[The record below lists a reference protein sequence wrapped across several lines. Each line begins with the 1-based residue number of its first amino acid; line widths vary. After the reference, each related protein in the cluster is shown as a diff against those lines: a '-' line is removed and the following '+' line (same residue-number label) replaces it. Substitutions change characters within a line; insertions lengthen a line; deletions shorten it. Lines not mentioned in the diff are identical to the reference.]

1 MSEQFLYFLQQMF
14 NGVTLGSTYALIA
27 IGYTMVYG
35 IIGMINF
42 AHGEVYMIG
51 SYVSFM
57 IIAALM
63 MMGID
68 TGWLLVA
75 AGFVGA
81 IVIASA
87 YGWSIERVA
96 YRPVRNSKRLIALI
110 SAIGMS
116 IFLQNYVSLTEGSR
130 DVALPSLFNG
140 QWVVGHSEN
149 FSASITTMQAVI
161 WIVTFLAMLALTI
174 FIRYSRMGR
183 ACRACAEDLKMAS
196 LLGINTDR
204 VIALTFVI
212 GAAMAAVAGVLL
224 GQFYGVINPY
234 IGFMAGMK
242 AFTAAVLGGCGLIRP
257 ADSGAA
263 GDADRFSGAPGGRE
277 SMKPMHIAMALLSA
291 AMFFVLAG
299 VFMGVQLELDGTK
312 LVVDSASDVRWQWVF
327 IGTAVV
333 FFFQLLR
340 PAFQK
345 GLKSVSG
352 PKFILPAIDGSTVKQ
367 KLFLVALLVLAVAW
381 PFMVSRGT
389 VDIATLTMIYIILGL
404 GLNVVVGLS
413 GLLVLGYGGFYAIG
427 AYTFALLNHYYGLG
441 FWTCLP
447 IAGLMAAAAGFL
459 LGFPVL
465 RLRGDYLAIVTLGF
479 GEIVRIL
486 LLNNTEITGGPNGIS
501 QIPKPTFFG
510 LEFSRTAREGG
521 WDTFS
526 NFFGLKYDPSDRVIF
541 LYLVAL
547 LLVVLSLFVIN
558 RLLRMPL
565 GRAWE
570 ALREDEIAC
579 RSLGLSPRRIKLTA
593 FTISAAFAG
602 FAGTLFA
609 ARQGF
614 VSPESF
620 TFAESAFVLAIV
632 VLGGMGSQFA
642 VILAA
647 ILLVVSRELMRDF
660 NEYSM
665 LMLGGLMVLMMIW
678 RPQGLLPMTRP
689 QLKLKNGAAKGE
701 QA

>member
-68 TGWLLVA
+68 TSWLLVA

-116 IFLQNYVSLTEGSR
+116 IFLQNYVSLTQGSR

-140 QWVVGHSEN
+140 QWVVGHSDS
-149 FSASITTMQAVI
+149 FSATITTMQLVI
-161 WIVTFLAMLALTI
+161 WVVTFIAMLALTL

-242 AFTAAVLGGCGLIRP
+242 AFTAAVLGGIGSIPGAMIGGLIL
-257 ADSGAA
+257 G
-263 GDADRFSGAPGGRE
+263 
-277 SMKPMHIAMALLSA
+277 IAEALSSAYLST
-291 AMFFVLAG
+291 
-299 VFMGVQLELDGTK
+299 EYKD
-312 LVVDSASDVRWQWVF
+312 VVS
-327 IGTAVV
+327 
-333 FFFQLLR
+333 
-340 PAFQK
+340 
-345 GLKSVSG
+345 
-352 PKFILPAIDGSTVKQ
+352 
-367 KLFLVALLVLAVAW
+367 
-381 PFMVSRGT
+381 
-389 VDIATLTMIYIILGL
+389 
-404 GLNVVVGLS
+404 
-413 GLLVLGYGGFYAIG
+413 
-427 AYTFALLNHYYGLG
+427 FALLNHYYGLG

-447 IAGLMAAAAGFL
+447 LAGLVSAAAGFL

-510 LEFSRTAREGG
+510 LEFSRSAREGG

-526 NFFGLKYDPSDRVIF
+526 NFFGVKYDPSDRVIF

-579 RSLGLSPRRIKLTA
+579 RSLGLSPTRIKLTA

-678 RPQGLLPMTRP
+678 RPQGLLPMTRV
-689 QLKLKNGAAKGE
+689 QLKLKNGQAKGE

>member
-1 MSEQFLYFLQQMF
+1 MKPIYFAR
-14 NGVTLGSTYALIA
+14 AL
-27 IGYTMVYG
+27 
-35 IIGMINF
+35 F
-42 AHGEVYMIG
+42 P
-51 SYVSFM
+51 
-57 IIAALM
+57 AAL
-63 MMGID
+63 
-68 TGWLLVA
+68 
-75 AGFVGA
+75 
-81 IVIASA
+81 
-87 YGWSIERVA
+87 
-96 YRPVRNSKRLIALI
+96 
-110 SAIGMS
+110 
-116 IFLQNYVSLTEGSR
+116 
-130 DVALPSLFNG
+130 
-140 QWVVGHSEN
+140 
-149 FSASITTMQAVI
+149 
-161 WIVTFLAMLALTI
+161 
-174 FIRYSRMGR
+174 
-183 ACRACAEDLKMAS
+183 
-196 LLGINTDR
+196 
-204 VIALTFVI
+204 
-212 GAAMAAVAGVLL
+212 
-224 GQFYGVINPY
+224 
-234 IGFMAGMK
+234 
-242 AFTAAVLGGCGLIRP
+242 
-257 ADSGAA
+257 
-263 GDADRFSGAPGGRE
+263 
-277 SMKPMHIAMALLSA
+277 
-291 AMFFVLAG
+291 FFVLAA
-299 VFMGVQLELDGTK
+299 VFMGVQLGLEGTK
-312 LVVDSASDVRWQWVF
+312 LVVDSAAPVRWEWIA
-327 IGTAVV
+327 IGTAIV
-333 FFFQLLR
+333 FLFQLLR
-340 PAFQK
+340 PFVQN
-345 GLKSVSG
+345 GLKRVSG
-352 PKFILPAIDGSTVKQ
+352 PSFVLPTIDGSTVKQ
-367 KLFLVALLVLAVAW
+367 KLFLIALLVIAVAW

-447 IAGLMAAAAGFL
+447 LAGLTAAAAGFL

-501 QIPKPTFFG
+501 QIPKPTLFG

-526 NFFGLKYDPSDRVIF
+526 NFFNIKYDPSDRVIF

-547 LLVVLSLFVIN
+547 LLVVLTFFVIN

-579 RSLGLSPRRIKLTA
+579 RSLGLSPTRIKLTA

-678 RPQGLLPMTRP
+678 RPQGLLPMKRP
-689 QLKLKNGAAKGE
+689 RLALKKDNAKGE

>member
-1 MSEQFLYFLQQMF
+1 
-14 NGVTLGSTYALIA
+14 
-27 IGYTMVYG
+27 
-35 IIGMINF
+35 
-42 AHGEVYMIG
+42 
-51 SYVSFM
+51 
-57 IIAALM
+57 
-63 MMGID
+63 
-68 TGWLLVA
+68 
-75 AGFVGA
+75 
-81 IVIASA
+81 
-87 YGWSIERVA
+87 
-96 YRPVRNSKRLIALI
+96 
-110 SAIGMS
+110 
-116 IFLQNYVSLTEGSR
+116 
-130 DVALPSLFNG
+130 
-140 QWVVGHSEN
+140 
-149 FSASITTMQAVI
+149 
-161 WIVTFLAMLALTI
+161 
-174 FIRYSRMGR
+174 
-183 ACRACAEDLKMAS
+183 
-196 LLGINTDR
+196 
-204 VIALTFVI
+204 
-212 GAAMAAVAGVLL
+212 
-224 GQFYGVINPY
+224 
-234 IGFMAGMK
+234 
-242 AFTAAVLGGCGLIRP
+242 
-257 ADSGAA
+257 
-263 GDADRFSGAPGGRE
+263 
-277 SMKPMHIAMALLSA
+277 MKPMHIAMALLSA
-291 AMFFVLAG
+291 AMFFILAG

-312 LVVDSASDVRWQWVF
+312 LVVDTAADIRWQWIF

-340 PAFQK
+340 PLFQK
-345 GLKSVSG
+345 TLKNVSG
-352 PKFILPAIDGSTVKQ
+352 PKFIMPAIDGSTVKQ
-367 KLFLVALLVLAVAW
+367 KLFLIALLVIAVAW

-447 IAGLMAAAAGFL
+447 LAGLVSAAAGFL

-501 QIPKPTFFG
+501 QIPKPTFG
-510 LEFSRTAREGG
+510 LEFSRSAREGG

-526 NFFGLKYDPSDRVIF
+526 NFFGVKYDPSDRVIF

-579 RSLGLSPRRIKLTA
+579 RSLGLSPTRIKLTA

-647 ILLVVSRELMRDF
+647 VLLVVSRELMRDF
-660 NEYSM
+660 QRIQHADAGWPDGADDDLASA
-665 LMLGGLMVLMMIW
+665 
-678 RPQGLLPMTRP
+678 GLLPMTRP
-689 QLKLKNGAAKGE
+689 QLKLKNGQAKGE

>member
-1 MSEQFLYFLQQMF
+1 
-14 NGVTLGSTYALIA
+14 
-27 IGYTMVYG
+27 
-35 IIGMINF
+35 
-42 AHGEVYMIG
+42 
-51 SYVSFM
+51 
-57 IIAALM
+57 
-63 MMGID
+63 
-68 TGWLLVA
+68 
-75 AGFVGA
+75 
-81 IVIASA
+81 
-87 YGWSIERVA
+87 
-96 YRPVRNSKRLIALI
+96 
-110 SAIGMS
+110 
-116 IFLQNYVSLTEGSR
+116 
-130 DVALPSLFNG
+130 
-140 QWVVGHSEN
+140 
-149 FSASITTMQAVI
+149 
-161 WIVTFLAMLALTI
+161 
-174 FIRYSRMGR
+174 
-183 ACRACAEDLKMAS
+183 
-196 LLGINTDR
+196 
-204 VIALTFVI
+204 
-212 GAAMAAVAGVLL
+212 
-224 GQFYGVINPY
+224 
-234 IGFMAGMK
+234 
-242 AFTAAVLGGCGLIRP
+242 
-257 ADSGAA
+257 
-263 GDADRFSGAPGGRE
+263 
-277 SMKPMHIAMALLSA
+277 MKPMHIAMALLSA

-486 LLNNTEITGGPNGIS
+486 LLNNTEIKRRTES
-501 QIPKPTFFG
+501 VRSKPTFFG

-593 FTISAAFAG
+593 FTISAAFLRFCRNAVCGASGLCQPGILHLCRIGVCAG
-602 FAGTLFA
+602 DSGARRYGLAICGDSGGNFAGGV
-609 ARQGF
+609 ARID
-614 VSPESF
+614 
-620 TFAESAFVLAIV
+620 A
-632 VLGGMGSQFA
+632 
-642 VILAA
+642 
-647 ILLVVSRELMRDF
+647 
-660 NEYSM
+660 
-665 LMLGGLMVLMMIW
+665 
-678 RPQGLLPMTRP
+678 
-689 QLKLKNGAAKGE
+689 
-701 QA
+701 

>member
-1 MSEQFLYFLQQMF
+1 
-14 NGVTLGSTYALIA
+14 
-27 IGYTMVYG
+27 
-35 IIGMINF
+35 
-42 AHGEVYMIG
+42 
-51 SYVSFM
+51 
-57 IIAALM
+57 
-63 MMGID
+63 
-68 TGWLLVA
+68 
-75 AGFVGA
+75 
-81 IVIASA
+81 
-87 YGWSIERVA
+87 
-96 YRPVRNSKRLIALI
+96 
-110 SAIGMS
+110 
-116 IFLQNYVSLTEGSR
+116 
-130 DVALPSLFNG
+130 
-140 QWVVGHSEN
+140 
-149 FSASITTMQAVI
+149 
-161 WIVTFLAMLALTI
+161 
-174 FIRYSRMGR
+174 
-183 ACRACAEDLKMAS
+183 
-196 LLGINTDR
+196 
-204 VIALTFVI
+204 
-212 GAAMAAVAGVLL
+212 
-224 GQFYGVINPY
+224 
-234 IGFMAGMK
+234 
-242 AFTAAVLGGCGLIRP
+242 
-257 ADSGAA
+257 
-263 GDADRFSGAPGGRE
+263 
-277 SMKPMHIAMALLSA
+277 MKPMQIAMALLSA
-291 AMFFVLAG
+291 VMFFILAG
-299 VFMGVQLELDGTK
+299 VFMGVQLELNGTK
-312 LVVDSASDVRWQWVF
+312 LVVDTAADIRWQWIF

-340 PAFQK
+340 PLFQK
-345 GLKSVSG
+345 AVKNVSG
-352 PKFILPAIDGSTVKQ
+352 PKFIMPAIDGSTVKQ
-367 KLFLVALLVLAVAW
+367 KLFLIALLVIAVAW

-447 IAGLMAAAAGFL
+447 LAGLVSAAAGFL

-510 LEFSRTAREGG
+510 LEFSRSAREGG

-526 NFFGLKYDPSDRVIF
+526 NFFGVKYDPSDRVIF

-579 RSLGLSPRRIKLTA
+579 RSLGLSPTRIKLTA

-678 RPQGLLPMTRP
+678 RPQEAANDARAVEAEKRSGERRAGMSQPLLSVSGLMMRFGGLLAVNNVSLELREREIVSLIGPNGAGKTTVFNCLTGFYKPTGGTILLRDQHLEGLPGQQIARMGVVRTFQHVRLFREMTVIENLLVAQHQ
-689 QLKLKNGAAKGE
+689 QLKTGLFSGLLKTPAFRRAQSEALDRAATWLERIGLLEHANRQASNLAYGDQRRLEIARCMVTQPEILMLDEPAAGLNPKETKELDELIAELRNHHNTTILLIEHDMKLVMGISDRIYVVNQGTPLANGTPEEIRNNPDVIRAYLGE
-701 QA
+701 A

>member
-212 GAAMAAVAGVLL
+212 GAA
-224 GQFYGVINPY
+224 
-234 IGFMAGMK
+234 
-242 AFTAAVLGGCGLIRP
+242 
-257 ADSGAA
+257 
-263 GDADRFSGAPGGRE
+263 
-277 SMKPMHIAMALLSA
+277 
-291 AMFFVLAG
+291 
-299 VFMGVQLELDGTK
+299 
-312 LVVDSASDVRWQWVF
+312 
-327 IGTAVV
+327 
-333 FFFQLLR
+333 
-340 PAFQK
+340 
-345 GLKSVSG
+345 
-352 PKFILPAIDGSTVKQ
+352 
-367 KLFLVALLVLAVAW
+367 
-381 PFMVSRGT
+381 
-389 VDIATLTMIYIILGL
+389 
-404 GLNVVVGLS
+404 
-413 GLLVLGYGGFYAIG
+413 
-427 AYTFALLNHYYGLG
+427 
-441 FWTCLP
+441 
-447 IAGLMAAAAGFL
+447 MAAAAGFL